1 MSVIPC
7 LADRWS
13 EENNNII
20 LAWKQNERSLQP
32 NRDVRKRCYSES
44 LKLLQKTQGLP
55 AATERLKLE
64 LTVSYNTCLFALD
77 FSNPSEMEE
86 SLTRSLFRALE
97 AADCPV
103 SSTEPVKLW
112 EDALRTFGCSVY
124 LPYVHKLLL
133 LQWMLWL
140 MQGQLERVLTLLTQI
155 DSKRECSAPVNLQTE
170 TRNLPLRLEE
180 DTSLMVAMAAKDL
193 KELLHI
199 CTVICQGVEQMKT
212 EKYSE
217 ALAVFQ
223 EAKGLP
229 SPRSLLAHIH
239 TLTGQTFAK
248 LDQPHCALHYYRKA
262 LEVDFSCLGAL
273 YQSALVFRQL
283 GNPKAEMEA
292 LHLLYSAVQLQ
303 SDKSLSS
310 FSLVSPAMLLGG
322 EQMSFISRVPSPS
335 LILHTLANTCVLNGS
350 ISDGV
355 ECYLDLLT
363 SLRSDGKGL
372 VPTENGTCFPRIPVV
387 YIEAGFALLKAQ
399 RYRDALVV
407 CEEVITSTLDF
418 IPERLLLDAAEKQ
431 HLADSDAVL
440 ENMDFVLWAGAA
452 RLLQAQAHWKL
463 KDTKEAIT
471 HFTRAINQLVKVFVK
486 QKDWKE
492 KHPGNSEVMV
502 DKVSTLETAK
512 GHSLAGRGLCFLE
525 RGQLKEALRDLHL
538 GLQMSPGC
546 KNTEMWLAEVLWRLD
561 RREEAL
567 AHWREAHSIS
577 DRPKSIKLPLF
588 LQAWAEETAF
598 DFSDLNKKME
608 EYIQAKNAKT

>member
-32 NRDVRKRCYSES
+32 NQDVRKRCYSES

-262 LEVDFSCLGAL
+262 VEVDFSCLGAL

-512 GHSLAGRGLCFLE
+512 GHALAGRGLCFLE
-525 RGQLKEALRDLHL
+525 SGQLKEALRDLHL

-588 LQAWAEETAF
+588 LQAWPEETAF

>member
-32 NRDVRKRCYSES
+32 NQDVRKRCYSES

-199 CTVICQGVEQMKT
+199 CTVICQGSKC
-212 EKYSE
+212 
-217 ALAVFQ
+217 
-223 EAKGLP
+223 P
-229 SPRSLLAHIH
+229 
-239 TLTGQTFAK
+239 
-248 LDQPHCALHYYRKA
+248 
-262 LEVDFSCLGAL
+262 
-273 YQSALVFRQL
+273 
-283 GNPKAEMEA
+283 N
-292 LHLLYSAVQLQ
+292 
-303 SDKSLSS
+303 
-310 FSLVSPAMLLGG
+310 
-322 EQMSFISRVPSPS
+322 
-335 LILHTLANTCVLNGS
+335 
-350 ISDGV
+350 
-355 ECYLDLLT
+355 
-363 SLRSDGKGL
+363 
-372 VPTENGTCFPRIPVV
+372 
-387 YIEAGFALLKAQ
+387 
-399 RYRDALVV
+399 
-407 CEEVITSTLDF
+407 
-418 IPERLLLDAAEKQ
+418 
-431 HLADSDAVL
+431 
-440 ENMDFVLWAGAA
+440 
-452 RLLQAQAHWKL
+452 
-463 KDTKEAIT
+463 
-471 HFTRAINQLVKVFVK
+471 
-486 QKDWKE
+486 
-492 KHPGNSEVMV
+492 
-502 DKVSTLETAK
+502 
-512 GHSLAGRGLCFLE
+512 
-525 RGQLKEALRDLHL
+525 
-538 GLQMSPGC
+538 
-546 KNTEMWLAEVLWRLD
+546 
-561 RREEAL
+561 
-567 AHWREAHSIS
+567 
-577 DRPKSIKLPLF
+577 
-588 LQAWAEETAF
+588 
-598 DFSDLNKKME
+598 
-608 EYIQAKNAKT
+608 